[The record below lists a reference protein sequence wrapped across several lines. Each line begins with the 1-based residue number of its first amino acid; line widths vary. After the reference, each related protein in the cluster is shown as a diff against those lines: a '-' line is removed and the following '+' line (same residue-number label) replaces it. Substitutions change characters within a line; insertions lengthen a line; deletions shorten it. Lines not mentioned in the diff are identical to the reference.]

1 MVQSGANLIQED
13 TRKGHSRDITDMVEM
28 AMNLLLEDSGLD
40 LHSIFGTGSQSV
52 VLEDYFCHVLC
63 SNLPQ
68 STNTD
73 VCMALYSRGDEDIYP
88 LLQPLQ
94 LKKK

>member
-52 VLEDYFCHVLC
+52 ACSIGGLLLSRFVLKLASKYKYRCVYGI
-63 SNLPQ
+63 
-68 STNTD
+68 
-73 VCMALYSRGDEDIYP
+73 V
-88 LLQPLQ
+88 
-94 LKKK
+94 